1 MPGIICKFE
10 NQNVQT
16 FFDNM
21 TFMGDLPF
29 SIYFDSETNSGKK
42 IYNFDEDSTLYS
54 VSYAFVVAFHSDV
67 NTEKIFVVRSFNH
80 TFGQLNDFGYL
91 SNDMLPYF
99 DPIMA
104 RQIRDCAMVFH
115 AKKERFSIT

>member
-21 TFMGDLPF
+21 KFMGDLPF

-42 IYNFDEDSTLYS
+42 IYNFDDDSTLYP

-67 NTEKIFVVRSFNH
+67 NIEKIFVVRSFNH

-99 DPIMA
+99 DPITA

-115 AKKERFSIT
+115 AKKKDFP